1 MKNGFR
7 ARGIVVLAVLW
18 FLGAPPFGA
27 AQDEKQTPSQ
37 KTKEAVEKFR
47 KAPAAVQESLQ
58 ALKEAA
64 KAKLEGTLGP
74 KKAEAK
80 AKADEPGLP
89 KVSER
94 VGPPRYSPA
103 GKRDPFR
110 SLALKAKAAGSR
122 PRENLSPLERFDW
135 GQLNL
140 VGIVWNI
147 KEPMAMVEVMEPDK
161 VIRGYTLKVG
171 TPIGPNEGKVKAI
184 KPGEVVIEEFYVDS
198 FGARKPRERSM
209 KLRAD

>member
-122 PRENLSPLERFDW
+122 PRENLSPLERLDL
-135 GQLNL
+135 GQLKL
-140 VGIVWNI
+140 VGIIWDI
-147 KEPMAMVEVMEPDK
+147 KEPTAMVEDSLGL
-161 VIRGYTLKVG
+161 GYIVKAG

-184 KPGEVVIEEFYVDS
+184 KPREIVIEETYSDF
-198 FGARKPRERSM
+198 FGARKNREVSM
-209 KLRAD
+209 TLPAD